1 MEPLLFGV
9 RERHHIGG
17 ESAKGVY
24 IGIKLCDGAYSLIPI
39 VCGNRF
45 AVSRMEEKMKISRR
59 QIALIPCVLLLGAV
73 YAGAA
78 LADATS
84 FKVPLTGAQGVPPV
98 DTTGS
103 GTAELTYDPATRV
116 VTWNIA
122 YSGLSS
128 AATMAHF
135 HGPAEQGK
143 NAPPTIWL
151 STQGSPPTNPIKG
164 SATLTPDQAK
174 QFSAGEWYV
183 NVHSQSHPAG
193 EIRGQV
199 VPPKS

>member
-1 MEPLLFGV
+1 
-9 RERHHIGG
+9 
-17 ESAKGVY
+17 
-24 IGIKLCDGAYSLIPI
+24 
-39 VCGNRF
+39 
-45 AVSRMEEKMKISRR
+45 MKVLKRLS
-59 QIALIPCVLLLGAV
+59 ALISCVILLGFV
-73 YAGAA
+73 HAGAV
-78 LADATS
+78 LAAPVS

-103 GTAELTYDPATRV
+103 GTADLTYDPATRV
-116 VTWNIA
+116 VTWNIS

-128 AATMAHF
+128 PATMAHF
-135 HGPAEQGK
+135 HGPAKEGK
-143 NAPPTIWL
+143 NAPPVIWL

-183 NVHSQSHPAG
+183 NLHTQSHPAG

-199 VPPKS
+199 IPPKT

>member
-1 MEPLLFGV
+1 MARAIPTIPLGSICL
-9 RERHHIGG
+9 
-17 ESAKGVY
+17 SQ
-24 IGIKLCDGAYSLIPI
+24 
-39 VCGNRF
+39 
-45 AVSRMEEKMKISRR
+45 MEEKMKALKRPS
-59 QIALIPCVLLLGAV
+59 ALISCVLLLGFMH
-73 YAGAA
+73 AGAV
-78 LADATS
+78 LADPTS

-98 DTTGS
+98 DTTAT
-103 GTAELTYDPATRV
+103 GTAALTYDPATRV

-135 HGPAEQGK
+135 HGPATEGK
-143 NAPPTIWL
+143 NAPPVIWL
-151 STQGSPPTNPIKG
+151 STQGSPPANPIVG
-164 SATLTPDQAK
+164 TATLTPDQAK

-199 VPPKS
+199 IPPKS

>member
-1 MEPLLFGV
+1 
-9 RERHHIGG
+9 
-17 ESAKGVY
+17 
-24 IGIKLCDGAYSLIPI
+24 
-39 VCGNRF
+39 
-45 AVSRMEEKMKISRR
+45 MKVLRR
-59 QIALIPCVLLLGAV
+59 PIALIPFVVLLGLV
-73 YAGAA
+73 NAGVA
-78 LADATS
+78 LADPTS

-98 DTTGS
+98 DTAGS

-116 VTWNIA
+116 VTWTIA

-135 HGPAEQGK
+135 HGPAAEGK

-151 STQGSPPTNPIKG
+151 STQGSPPANPIVG

-174 QFSAGEWYV
+174 QFAAGEWYV

>member
-1 MEPLLFGV
+1 
-9 RERHHIGG
+9 
-17 ESAKGVY
+17 
-24 IGIKLCDGAYSLIPI
+24 
-39 VCGNRF
+39 
-45 AVSRMEEKMKISRR
+45 MEEKMKALNRR
-59 QIALIPCVLLLGAV
+59 RALIPFVVLLGFV
-73 YAGAA
+73 NAGAA

-84 FKVPLTGAQGVPPV
+84 FKVPLTGAQCVPPV

-122 YSGLSS
+122 YTGLSS
-128 AATMAHF
+128 PTTMAHF
-135 HGPAEQGK
+135 HGPAAEGK
-143 NAPPTIWL
+143 NAPPVIWL
-151 STQGSPPTNPIKG
+151 STQGSPPANPMTG
-164 SATLTPDQAK
+164 TATLTPDQAK

-199 VPPKS
+199 LPPKS

>member
-1 MEPLLFGV
+1 
-9 RERHHIGG
+9 
-17 ESAKGVY
+17 
-24 IGIKLCDGAYSLIPI
+24 
-39 VCGNRF
+39 
-45 AVSRMEEKMKISRR
+45 VSQTEEKMKVSRR
-59 QIALIPCVLLLGAV
+59 QTALIPCVILLGLVFAE
-73 YAGAA
+73 AA
-78 LADATS
+78 RADATS

-98 DTTGS
+98 DTTAS
-103 GTAELTYDPATRV
+103 GTAQLTYDPATRV

-135 HGPAEQGK
+135 HGPAAEGK
-143 NAPPTIWL
+143 NAPPVIWL
-151 STQGSPPTNPIKG
+151 STQGSPPANPMTG
-164 SATLTPDQAK
+164 RATLTPDQAK

-199 VPPKS
+199 IPPKS

>member
-1 MEPLLFGV
+1 MEQ
-9 RERHHIGG
+9 
-17 ESAKGVY
+17 
-24 IGIKLCDGAYSLIPI
+24 
-39 VCGNRF
+39 
-45 AVSRMEEKMKISRR
+45 KMKILRPPS
-59 QIALIPCVLLLGAV
+59 ALIPFVVLLGFV
-73 YAGAA
+73 NAGVA

-84 FKVPLTGAQGVPPV
+84 FKVPLTGAQDVPPV
-98 DTTGS
+98 DTPAT
-103 GTAELTYDPATRV
+103 GTAEVTYDPATRV
-116 VTWNIA
+116 VTWTIT

-135 HGPAEQGK
+135 HGPAAEGK

-151 STQGSPPTNPIKG
+151 STQGKPPENPITG

-174 QFSAGEWYV
+174 QFSAGDWYV

>member
-1 MEPLLFGV
+1 
-9 RERHHIGG
+9 
-17 ESAKGVY
+17 
-24 IGIKLCDGAYSLIPI
+24 
-39 VCGNRF
+39 
-45 AVSRMEEKMKISRR
+45 MEEKMKVLKGQR
-59 QIALIPCVLLLGAV
+59 ALIPFVILLGFMN
-73 YAGAA
+73 AGAA

-98 DTTGS
+98 DTAGT
-103 GTAELTYDPATRV
+103 GTAALTYDPATRV
-116 VTWNIA
+116 VTWNIT

-128 AATMAHF
+128 PSTMAHF
-135 HGPAEQGK
+135 HGPAGEGK
-143 NAPPTIWL
+143 NAPPVIWL
-151 STQGSPPTNPIKG
+151 SKQGSPPTNPMTG
-164 SATLTPDQAK
+164 TATLTPDQAK